1 MNTYKPNRHR
11 VRADTLLFVEYKNVL
26 HLRTYVLYHSLSAV
40 STTSRHLFIIF
51 WSSRLA
57 LYRASP
63 STEPDVRLS
72 RIRLPAKFILQQLSF
87 IDFHIY
93 SRLRQWQAFSIS

>member
-51 WSSRLA
+51 QNVTIQSRFRMDNTRVVLA
-57 LYRASP
+57 RKH
-63 STEPDVRLS
+63 VLS
-72 RIRLPAKFILQQLSF
+72 ILNLPL
-87 IDFHIY
+87 
-93 SRLRQWQAFSIS
+93 